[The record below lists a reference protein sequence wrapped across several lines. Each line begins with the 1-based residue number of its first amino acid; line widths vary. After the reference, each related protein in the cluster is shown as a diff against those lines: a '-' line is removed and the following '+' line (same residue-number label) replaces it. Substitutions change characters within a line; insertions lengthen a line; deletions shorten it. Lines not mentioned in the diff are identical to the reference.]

1 MQQDFILPED
11 SLSEYVTGYLLFDGN
26 AEEALEIETFENSCS
41 LGIPLGKPFD
51 FFLGGK
57 SLDDEST
64 FVDIFDKP
72 YFFIAHENL
81 TSIWVMGKVRLI
93 FVIFTEKGFK
103 GILQH
108 KRKDFNQYIFPL
120 SRIGVPMFNLM
131 IKREL
136 RFNEDNLKGID
147 IIESELQKFF
157 KKVKIQDST
166 VQSQETDFPFTF
178 KVSER

>member
-26 AEEALEIETFENSCS
+26 SEEAVEIETFENSCS

-64 FVDIFDKP
+64 FVDLFDKP

-81 TSIWVMGKVRLI
+81 TSIWVSGKVRLV
-93 FVIFTEKGFK
+93 FVIFTEKGIR
-103 GILQH
+103 GVLQQ

-136 RFNEDNLKGID
+136 RFNEDNAKGIE
-147 IIESELQKFF
+147 IIENELQIFF
-157 KKVKIQDST
+157 KKVKIHESDDHKE
-166 VQSQETDFPFTF
+166 ETDFPFPSR
-178 KVSER
+178 VSEK